1 MEYKYKAVVFDMDG
15 TVLDTLDD
23 LTDTLNYAL
32 GKNDLPLH
40 TKEEVRM
47 MLGNGMRALL
57 EKAVPDGK
65 DNPKMDSVFQS
76 FKEYYHIHCNDKT
89 HVYDG
94 ILDVMKKLKE
104 DGIKIAI
111 VSNKVDS
118 AVKEL
123 DKLYFAGLT
132 DVAIGEKAGIAR
144 KPAPDTVYEALRLM
158 NVEKEDAIYV
168 GDSEVDYQTAVNA
181 GIPCISVLWGF
192 RTREFLED
200 AGAKFFSNTPDKI
213 FSFLAK
219 DGIVNIS

>member
-23 LTDTLNYAL
+23 LTDTLNFAL
-32 GKNDLPLH
+32 GNNDLPLRG
-40 TKEEVRM
+40 KDEVRM

-57 EKAVPDGK
+57 EAAVPEGK
-65 DNPKMDSVFQS
+65 NNPKMDSVFAA
-76 FKEYYHIHCNDKT
+76 FKEYYHEHCNDKT
-89 HVYDG
+89 HAYAG
-94 ILDVMKKLKE
+94 IPEVMKQLKE
-104 DGIKIAI
+104 DGIKVAI

-123 DKLYFAGLT
+123 NEQYFAGLT
-132 DVAIGEKAGIAR
+132 DVAIGEKSGIAR
-144 KPAPDTVYEALRLM
+144 KPAPDTVFEALRIM
-158 NVEKEDAIYV
+158 GVDPADAIYV

-192 RTREFLED
+192 RSKEYLENV
-200 AGAKFFSNTPDKI
+200 GAKNFADNPIKI

-219 DGIVNIS
+219 DAIVFVS